1 VYCTPLLLPPEFV
14 TTTGPVWT
22 PAGADVLMEV
32 SLQELIA
39 AGRPL
44 NVSVPPLCVAPK
56 LEPKIVTP
64 MPARPALGDME
75 LITGAGGI
83 ITLKFTPLL
92 ARSWWSVTTT
102 FPDVAPEGTSAVML
116 ESLQLCTV
124 ALTPLNATPPN
135 PCVCPKVVPERVI
148 REPTV
153 PDAGPTAVIF
163 GITQNVGPFVENP
176 LTVTTTY
183 PVVQPRGTGT
193 VRLVLLQ
200 AVGDATTSLN
210 VMVLEP

>member
-1 VYCTPLLLPPEFV
+1 VA
-14 TTTGPVWT
+14 TTTNPVWT

-75 LITGAGGI
+75 LITGAGGV

-135 PCVCPKVVPERVI
+135 PCVCPKVIPEMVTN
-148 REPTV
+148 EPIWPAV
-153 PDAGPTAVIF
+153 GPIAVIL
-163 GITQNVGPFVENP
+163 GTTGNGLPFVENP
-176 LTVTTTY
+176 LTVTIRD
-183 PVVQPRGTGT
+183 PVVAPLGTGT
-193 VRLVLLQ
+193 VILVLLQ
-200 AVGDATTSLN
+200 ELGDATTSLN